1 MYVYWIISLSN
12 SKRVIIVVLSI
23 GLFIVLSA
31 LVLLAAA
38 LASCVGGGRQ
48 GWVCVAAVLL
58 VRMYAYTRG
67 MYFGKKFL

>member
-1 MYVYWIISLSN
+1 MYVYWMISLSN

-38 LASCVGGGRQ
+38 LASCVGREAGVGVC
-48 GWVCVAAVLL
+48 GSCAIGEDVCVYPGTL
-58 VRMYAYTRG
+58 
-67 MYFGKKFL
+67 FGKKFL